1 VTGGILESRFKR
13 EVGRSAG
20 NARRT
25 AGSALHIPLPDGRLR
40 QDRATLAAG
49 RGRASLV
56 SPRGTTMARSRLSP
70 SSAHD
75 RTVEP
80 LASPGWAL
88 TAASCSLMS
97 RCRASG
103 FSRATVAF
111 KGVFAC
117 TKAKSIAHKFFE
129 FKSVYCGFI
138 YPTIRTFVKNFF
150 TPSFPKRSVRNL
162 GVFLRFQEENTFWQ

>member
-1 VTGGILESRFKR
+1 MTGGILESRFKR

-70 SSAHD
+70 TSAHD

-88 TAASCSLMS
+88 TAASCILMLC
-97 RCRASG
+97 CRAAVG
-103 FSRATVAF
+103 FSELPSALRTQRWSTVVSRAGAWTSSLFSTPCRRTCLDTTDYAASPG
-111 KGVFAC
+111 GV
-117 TKAKSIAHKFFE
+117 I
-129 FKSVYCGFI
+129 
-138 YPTIRTFVKNFF
+138 
-150 TPSFPKRSVRNL
+150 
-162 GVFLRFQEENTFWQ
+162 